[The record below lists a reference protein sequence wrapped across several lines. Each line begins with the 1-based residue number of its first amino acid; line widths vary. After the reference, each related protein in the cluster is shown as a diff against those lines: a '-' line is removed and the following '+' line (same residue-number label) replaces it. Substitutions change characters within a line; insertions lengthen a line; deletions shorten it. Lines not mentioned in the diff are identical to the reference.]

1 MAEINKKFG
10 FYGTIRNQFDEDSTK
25 RIFDVTVKKLTE
37 MYPNK
42 TQDEIIEFL
51 NAKAGRH
58 FADELLDEPTN
69 VLTMGY
75 IMIKIALLNKLK
87 MAPWWS
93 YYYDVRPIAVID
105 RVPLY
110 KAAIKHEMRKKNIRD
125 LVSVTVGCGVGNV
138 YETPE
143 IWLESDHTT
152 VKELIIMWGYIQ
164 ERLTKRNKHGN
175 EGNSAEKTETC

>member
-1 MAEINKKFG
+1 MGEINKKFG
-10 FYGTIRNQFDEDSTK
+10 FYGTINNRFDEDSTK
-25 RIFDVTVKKLTE
+25 RIWDVTVKKLCE

-42 TQDEIIEFL
+42 TEDEIIEFL
-51 NAKAGRH
+51 NAKTGRH
-58 FADELLDEPTN
+58 FADELLDEPED

-75 IMIKIALLNKLK
+75 IMVKIALLNKLK

-93 YYYDVRPIAVID
+93 YHYDVKPVAVID

-110 KAAIKHEMRKKNIRD
+110 KAAIKHEMRKKSIRE
-125 LVSVTVGCGVGNV
+125 LVAVTVGCGAGQV

-152 VKELIIMWGYIQ
+152 VKDLIIMWGFIQ
-164 ERLTKRNKHGN
+164 ERLTKGTKHGHN
-175 EGNSAEKTETC
+175 RNIKK